1 MQAEVYAPHGWLQS
15 LTVIYERA
23 IERQHLLCLHGACW
37 HDRVVITESC
47 RWLTAAHTPPVAHA
61 FSSSALG
68 PQADRRPAA
77 GGAAQASSIM
87 ENAPLLASIHDGN
100 MLGGDAKGAPP
111 VPTLARTLALAQAA
125 NSGPHRAHRRC
136 IISQLIHHPCPRHC
150 CMAVA

>member
-1 MQAEVYAPHGWLQS
+1 MQAEIYASYGWLQS
-15 LTVIYERA
+15 LTVVCQRA
-23 IERQHLLCLHGACW
+23 MERQHLLCLHGACW

-77 GGAAQASSIM
+77 GGAAQAFSIM

-100 MLGGDAKGAPP
+100 MLGGDAEGAPP
-111 VPTLARTLALAQAA
+111 VPTLARTLTLA
-125 NSGPHRAHRRC
+125 
-136 IISQLIHHPCPRHC
+136 
-150 CMAVA
+150 